1 MIKKIIRNP
10 PFTKGRWGGV
20 LILLI
25 SFIGLLNSPGFAAQK
40 KRRIINESGRPVAA
54 VKESSSP
61 IKQLLRS
68 QEWIIYLVPINDESA
83 KPQMDILS
91 FSNDKFNSRN
101 LSSKGF
107 KEFDYALSEA
117 EGSPRGG
124 EAAGAV
130 SWEASQAI
138 DSGEI
143 ASWHAELKDKLMRG
157 VLSILKKDGNIED
170 LYFTT
175 EAGKEEVSLSPK
187 QQTSSSD
194 QKTQEGPLDRLKPPK
209 R

>member
-10 PFTKGRWGGV
+10 PLTKWRRGGG

-25 SFIGLLNSPGFAAQK
+25 LLLELLNNPGFSAGQ
-40 KRRIINESGRPVAA
+40 KRRIINKSGRPEPAL
-54 VKESSSP
+54 KESGSP
-61 IKQLLRS
+61 IKQVLKS

-91 FSNDKFNSRN
+91 FSNNKFNSRN

-117 EGSPRGG
+117 
-124 EAAGAV
+124 AGAI

-138 DSGEI
+138 ESGEI
-143 ASWHAELKDKLMRG
+143 ASWHAELKDKSMRG
-157 VLSILKKDGNIED
+157 VLSILKKDGAIED

-175 EAGKEEVSLSPK
+175 QAEKEEDASRGGSRTAPSP
-187 QQTSSSD
+187 
-194 QKTQEGPLDRLKPPK
+194 RPK
-209 R
+209 